1 MNELRSNEIHINTEG
16 LYYDSAGNQ
25 LDAFRVN
32 LNESPFSVGDNE
44 RLRIRPTTALIVKNW
59 NDINESNRYFRVSCP
74 NPNANFV
81 AYDLVFGIT
90 KTDYTT
96 HESYANAFCS
106 ALQSI
111 LAGSRATASETI
123 TVSYT
128 GGSNFVATT
137 TDGVGDLEPTAAGD
151 DFAPQLS
158 FTIAISGGGS
168 VAFTDEQIPMI
179 QALQLNGSEDYT
191 IFGRVGGVGADV
203 ASRTLTRDEYLSD
216 SYIIAGCKRLKSF
229 TEFTSGSGGFN
240 INATS
245 WPKATIG
252 GSSNKTL
259 TFEAPWR
266 MNYALNT
273 LPYLYVRCQ
282 STLNQGT
289 TNYNLTDGVN
299 QSKSIV
305 HNDII
310 AKLRRTYSR
319 ENLGTIT
326 YELHQGASF
335 YSYIATR
342 QLSNIVFSVVDKFG
356 RHMDGDDY
364 SSISFGAKQNVDG
377 NLMIDMSLK
386 VEIDKKEIAPPMSG
400 ETDKARTYI
409 MNVGG
414 PNAPS
419 DLPVLSPQLNFT
431 M

>member
-44 RLRIRPTTALIVKNW
+44 RLRIRPTTALVMKNW

-74 NPNANFV
+74 NPDANFV

-90 KTDYTT
+90 KTDYAT

-106 ALQSI
+106 ALQT
-111 LAGSRATASETI
+111 LLEGCRLTANETI
-123 TVSYT
+123 VVSYT
-128 GGSNFVATT
+128 GGSNFVATS

-151 DFAPQLS
+151 DFVPRLS
-158 FTIAISGGGS
+158 FTISISGGGS
-168 VAFTDEQIPMI
+168 VAFTDSQIPMI
-179 QALQLNGSEDYT
+179 QALQLDGSQDYT
-191 IFGRVGGVGADV
+191 IFGRTGGVGGNV
-203 ASRTLTRDEYLSD
+203 ASRTLTRNEYLSD
-216 SYIIAGCKRLKSF
+216 SYIIAGCKRLRTF

-240 INATS
+240 IDATS
-245 WPKATIG
+245 WTKPTIG
-252 GSSNKTL
+252 GSSNKTF
-259 TFEAPWR
+259 TFAAPWR

-319 ENLGTIT
+319 ENLGIIT

-356 RHMDGDDY
+356 RHMDYVDY
-364 SSISFGAKQNVDG
+364 SDIPFNAKQNVEG

-400 ETDKARTYI
+400 EADKPRTYI

-414 PNAPS
+414 PDAPS